1 MFLMTTIAMP
11 VGKYQ
16 VASIMSSTLGQTHDQ
31 FSVKH
36 VKIQV
41 IDYK

>member
-16 VASIMSSTLGQTHDQ
+16 VASIMY
-31 FSVKH
+31 
-36 VKIQV
+36 QV
-41 IDYK
+41 L